1 MDVYDSGLQVD
12 ERPEAVHLGV
22 NSRKMSVHDDSTI
35 NIVVIIIIIIII
47 IISRM
52 AGCSSYMHVIILR
65 RTREQE
71 SVNLILFLVC
81 IDIDYF
87 MR

>member
-1 MDVYDSGLQVD
+1 
-12 ERPEAVHLGV
+12 
-22 NSRKMSVHDDSTI
+22 
-35 NIVVIIIIIIII
+35 
-47 IISRM
+47 M